1 MDIHGQYADLLPEI
15 KQAVNDVI
23 DSGRFILGPQVR
35 GFEEEMA
42 AQLGTAHAVGVA
54 NGTDALLLAMEA
66 LGIGAGDEVITT
78 SYTFFATAEAIARVG
93 ATPVFADIL
102 PGTLNLDPA
111 AVEAAITD
119 RTRAIMVV
127 HIFGQPVDLPAF
139 RELADRHGLA
149 LIEDSAQGF
158 GASYEGRAA
167 GSVGDVATF
176 SFFPTK
182 NLPAIGDGGAVA
194 TSSADLAERVRL
206 LRFHGSRDKRTFEQ
220 IGLNSRLD
228 ELQAAVLRRFLP
240 HLDSWNDGR
249 RAAAARYADLGLGE
263 LVELPVEAPGA
274 RHIYH
279 LYVVQSPRRDAI
291 ARSLRDAGIGA
302 AVYYEVPMHLQPVF
316 AHLGYQPGQLPVTEQ
331 ASREGLA
338 LPMFATLSENQ
349 QREVVE
355 AVRTASRVAA

>member
-1 MDIHGQYADLLPEI
+1 
-15 KQAVNDVI
+15 
-23 DSGRFILGPQVR
+23 
-35 GFEEEMA
+35 
-42 AQLGTAHAVGVA
+42 
-54 NGTDALLLAMEA
+54 
-66 LGIGAGDEVITT
+66 
-78 SYTFFATAEAIARVG
+78 
-93 ATPVFADIL
+93 
-102 PGTLNLDPA
+102 
-111 AVEAAITD
+111 
-119 RTRAIMVV
+119 VV

-355 AVRTASRVAA
+355 AVRTASHVAA

>member
-15 KQAVNDVI
+15 KQAVGDVI

-42 AQLGTAHAVGVA
+42 VELGAAHAVGVA
-54 NGTDALLLAMEA
+54 NGTDALLLALEA
-66 LGIGAGDEVITT
+66 VGVGAGDEVVTT
-78 SYTFFATAEAIARVG
+78 PYTFFATAEAIARVG
-93 ATPVFADIL
+93 ATPVFADIR
-102 PGTLNLDPA
+102 PDTLNLDPA

-119 RTRAIMVV
+119 RTRAIVVV
-127 HIFGQPVDLPAF
+127 HLFGQPVDLGAF

-149 LIEDSAQGF
+149 LIEDAAQAF

-167 GSVGDVATF
+167 GSVGDIATF

-182 NLPAIGDGGAVA
+182 NLPGIGDGGAIA

-228 ELQAAVLRRFLP
+228 EIQAAVLRRFLP
-240 HLDSWNDGR
+240 HLDGWNDGR
-249 RAAAARYADLGLGE
+249 RAAAARYATLGLGE
-263 LVELPVEAPGA
+263 LVELPTEAPGA

-279 LYVVQSPRRDAI
+279 LYVVRSARREAI
-291 ARSLRDAGIGA
+291 ARGLRDAGVGS
-302 AVYYEVPMHLQPVF
+302 AVYYEIPLHLQPVF
-316 AHLGYQPGQLPVTEQ
+316 AHLGYRSGQLPVAEK
-331 ASREGLA
+331 AAREGLA
-338 LPMFATLSENQ
+338 LPMFATLDESR

-355 AVRTASRVAA
+355 AVRAASRAAA